1 MPDTECGFD
10 QKHIFLF
17 TLDRAA
23 RMLLEGVGDL
33 NEREL
38 REVEEPL
45 SAPSHTVRSEEH
57 IHTFVVDF
65 VKRPRILIPEYSR
78 DLNEGGMRCSFRSP

>member
-10 QKHIFLF
+10 QKHILLF

-45 SAPSHTVRSEEH
+45 SAPSHTTTGLSPSSPSRTERLSVGETTWTLLPH
-57 IHTFVVDF
+57 G
-65 VKRPRILIPEYSR
+65 RPLTAIDIPPS
-78 DLNEGGMRCSFRSP
+78 